1 MCEYTRKY
9 RFPLSRL
16 GLAQARRRSPDARL
30 TNQPARESLELLLAL
45 MVMDEILMP
54 FAAVQFHSMQVQV
67 QGQAGP
73 QVFSTPAP
81 LGYLNLNMFQ

>member
-1 MCEYTRKY
+1 
-9 RFPLSRL
+9 
-16 GLAQARRRSPDARL
+16 
-30 TNQPARESLELLLAL
+30 